1 MVPVS
6 PFRTRGSNVPRARC
20 KSALVI
26 GVVFCVLVLVEIA
39 RDRCMTGNERNYA
52 SNGTQKHTQM
62 LTSHYPTVPVA
73 PNRTTETATQATTQ
87 VEEKRL
93 HGLQGATMSLQ
104 ALQQKR
110 WSLDSG
116 FGGDVSDTCADVDS
130 AAIASGE
137 TVLQKLCQMEMEE
150 ILPHASGQ
158 PKTLLVDTAFINH
171 KSTKYYLNRDGDAWK
186 LTYGNAGFKVN
197 TNTKAVEPSVHSFDV
212 LQCLGLKKRHLC
224 ISPGNVHKLHPHQR
238 VSFISG
244 MRDILWRKD
253 EFCRTTAQVLAQY
266 TGAMKYIIPC
276 FVLPQS
282 RDAFVQ
288 TYFSHPEDNGTVFM
302 VKPID
307 RGEGHG
313 LYVASNLAEIEQGI
327 NEYISTAERIVQPYM
342 EHPLLIH
349 GKKFDI
355 RAYVLVTSI
364 SPLRVYLY
372 DEGLV
377 RFAATNYSKNATK
390 TGAKDQYLTNTSVGK
405 LHALLKDLVWSFKRL
420 WEYFDANGQSSRQI
434 LDRIHAAIVSV
445 LMMSEARFH
454 EHFQQHL
461 HGGDCTNCFQL
472 LGVDVIL
479 DAALQPK
486 IIEVNGL
493 PSMQLSQNQ
502 GDAMDMA
509 DPYTMQKL
517 HIAHDVVALLFR
529 PHSSAGTL
537 AAHLDTARI
546 GLRPGAA
553 CRGSDF
559 TDCIG
564 KDDLRKL
571 LRMYRESQTT
581 GDFARIYPPVADR
594 PMDRRIQDELQRLAA
609 HMHGMV
615 RNATD
620 PSAVTPTTTFS
631 MQPIVDKLA
640 AVASLGAAVGASE

>member
-266 TGAMKYIIPC
+266 TGVQC
-276 FVLPQS
+276 RRQ
-282 RDAFVQ
+282 RDALLRLSVC
-288 TYFSHPEDNGTVFM
+288 FS
-302 VKPID
+302 
-307 RGEGHG
+307 
-313 LYVASNLAEIEQGI
+313 
-327 NEYISTAERIVQPYM
+327 RI
-342 EHPLLIH
+342 
-349 GKKFDI
+349 
-355 RAYVLVTSI
+355 
-364 SPLRVYLY
+364 
-372 DEGLV
+372 
-377 RFAATNYSKNATK
+377 
-390 TGAKDQYLTNTSVGK
+390 
-405 LHALLKDLVWSFKRL
+405 
-420 WEYFDANGQSSRQI
+420 
-434 LDRIHAAIVSV
+434 AIV
-445 LMMSEARFH
+445 AR
-454 EHFQQHL
+454 QR
-461 HGGDCTNCFQL
+461 DAY
-472 LGVDVIL
+472 LGSTPCAWKQVTV
-479 DAALQPK
+479 AF
-486 IIEVNGL
+486 G
-493 PSMQLSQNQ
+493 
-502 GDAMDMA
+502 
-509 DPYTMQKL
+509 
-517 HIAHDVVALLFR
+517 DVVTGIWILTR
-529 PHSSAGTL
+529 SR
-537 AAHLDTARI
+537 AR
-546 GLRPGAA
+546 
-553 CRGSDF
+553 CSDG
-559 TDCIG
+559 D
-564 KDDLRKL
+564 
-571 LRMYRESQTT
+571 RMR
-581 GDFARIYPPVADR
+581 
-594 PMDRRIQDELQRLAA
+594 
-609 HMHGMV
+609 
-615 RNATD
+615 
-620 PSAVTPTTTFS
+620 
-631 MQPIVDKLA
+631 
-640 AVASLGAAVGASE
+640 